1 MMQML
6 TRNYTMHCHS
16 RAFTKGYVS
25 VPKYTPHSESSRGKL
40 LGLSPQGSLS
50 LLNSPHTSLYFSSLF
65 IFLFLLPFHALFTV
79 LIISSHNYDANE
91 CHEVN
96 HPHSQVSTILHKFL
110 ANPNIIKITIIP
122 QFQSFPIIPIISI
135 LKYNY
140 FPQ

>member
-1 MMQML
+1 M
-6 TRNYTMHCHS
+6 THSHTMHYCS
-16 RAFTKGYVS
+16 RAFTKGYAS
-25 VPKYTPHSESSRGKL
+25 APKYIPHSKSSRSKL

-50 LLNSPHTSLYFSSLF
+50 LLNLPHTNFHFSSLF
-65 IFLFLLPFHALFTV
+65 HFFSFFFPFHTLFTIF
-79 LIISSHNYDANE
+79 IISSHNHDANE

-96 HPHSQVSTILHKFL
+96 HPHSKVSTILHKFL